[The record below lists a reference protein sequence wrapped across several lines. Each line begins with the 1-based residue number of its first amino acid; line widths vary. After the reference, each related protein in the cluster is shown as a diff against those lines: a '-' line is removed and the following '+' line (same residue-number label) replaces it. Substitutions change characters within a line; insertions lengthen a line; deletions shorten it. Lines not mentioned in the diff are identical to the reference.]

1 MFYLWDILDL
11 GLLPDFD
18 EGIFQVHLAIGRS
31 IAANGDNSE
40 TAQKISGMLSSMLN
54 LFDVDW
60 KLSSGLSMEPL
71 WQNFKPVTA
80 KNLLQLDM
88 CLLVEKLMEKF
99 DALKWGAGVS
109 FRDLDLLR
117 RSIVRMY
124 DAISP
129 TEIVSDGQIRVS
141 GFSKSPEPRLMTLG
155 YPRRDTKP

>member
-1 MFYLWDILDL
+1 MLDL
-11 GLLPDFD
+11 GLRSDFD

-31 IAANGDNSE
+31 IAANGDNNSE

-54 LFDVDW
+54 LFNAAW

-88 CLLVEKLMEKF
+88 CLLVEELMEKF

-124 DAISP
+124 DAVS
-129 TEIVSDGQIRVS
+129 TTDIVSDDQIKVS
-141 GFSKSPEPRLMTLG
+141 SFSKSPEPRLMTLG
-155 YPRRDTKP
+155 YPRRDRKP

>member
-1 MFYLWDILDL
+1 MLDL
-11 GLLPDFD
+11 GLRSDFD

-31 IAANGDNSE
+31 IAANGDSHSE
-40 TAQKISGMLSSMLN
+40 TAQKISGMLSSMLD
-54 LFDVDW
+54 LFSAAW
-60 KLSSGLSMEPL
+60 KLSSGLSMELL

-88 CLLVEKLMEKF
+88 CLLVEELMEKF
-99 DALKWGAGVS
+99 DALKWGAGAS

-117 RSIVRMY
+117 GSIVRMY

-129 TEIVSDGQIRVS
+129 TDIVSDDQINVS

-155 YPRRDTKP
+155 YSRRDRKP